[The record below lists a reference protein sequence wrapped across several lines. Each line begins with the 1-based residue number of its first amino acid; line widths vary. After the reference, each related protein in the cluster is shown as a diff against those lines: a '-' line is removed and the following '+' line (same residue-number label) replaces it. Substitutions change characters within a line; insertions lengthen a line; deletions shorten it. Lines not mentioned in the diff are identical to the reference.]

1 MLKHKAKTVP
11 ARRDEDLG
19 GRPKTGV
26 IRNPDG
32 ALHIVRSPSPSE
44 RTTMNPAKTPSTA
57 RLYAASAEQRQ
68 AGPPLLC
75 PPEAPF
81 DWHRPREHVR
91 IINESPGNHICLE
104 MIPHPRCRG
113 DWFLKPSWG
122 APSGLWYRE
131 RQFAVSYAEWLAREA
146 ERAEIRVYN
155 QDGSLSESRV
165 VGRAAQLGEYNW
177 AINSSANR
185 ELPGVGPLQHAYIE
199 CLGRASGRARNS
211 RQARCVGTGEAA
223 SG

>member
-1 MLKHKAKTVP
+1 MFALAVRANNNESGQDTKHREAVRGERRTKAGGSAP
-11 ARRDEDLG
+11 AL
-19 GRPKTGV
+19 
-26 IRNPDG
+26 
-32 ALHIVRSPSPSE
+32 
-44 RTTMNPAKTPSTA
+44 ST
-57 RLYAASAEQRQ
+57 
-68 AGPPLLC
+68 
-75 PPEAPF
+75 EAPF

-165 VGRAAQLGEYNW
+165 VGRAAQLGENNW